1 MNCAFIMKNIY
12 KHIFWWF
19 AFQFIAIFNAALREF
34 IYKKPHIFYIIIRTH
49 PKKLCAHLNHIKT
62 Y

>member
-1 MNCAFIMKNIY
+1 MIFNVEATLKVDSTFIMKNIY

-34 IYKKPHIFYIIIRTH
+34 IYKKPHIFYIII
-49 PKKLCAHLNHIKT
+49 KKQKS
-62 Y
+62 